1 MRGHSWPLFSKSM
14 NRLKL
19 FSVIIAIFALFSC
32 NKENKDNGFSNVDNP
47 RAERLVSVY
56 GETVSITF
64 DAKGPWQA
72 DIVCDNEGW
81 ASIFTV
87 NGNDAAGKGTIKVKF
102 DKNTSEQSRKATLYI
117 KVSGYSRA
125 ELASFEQAS
134 GTETDEMN
142 DFLIKE
148 MEKRLS
154 TEYLWAAEYNKLTK
168 ENVTWDK
175 YLATNLPKL
184 GDVNIEDGGYYR
196 DYSSYAG
203 QRYIYSYIQE
213 INGTKADELTP
224 MYGLGIGPMMSM
236 MMYENSDIVG
246 LNVGYVY
253 RGSPADEAGLQ
264 RGDFIYSVNGTTVT
278 TSNYQTYMQQLF
290 DNPSGTYNLVAKRYV
305 YSAVSETYIMVD
317 KQFTISS
324 ASYGYD
330 PILFAAVAS
339 NTADSGNGLPA
350 FKFGY
355 MVTESFDLSAQVVIE
370 DQIKQFVDE
379 NITDMIL
386 DLRYNVG
393 GAVPQSR
400 YISSAVVGPSH
411 DDDIFFKAEYVDGRI
426 EDWTFGYGYTQTPD
440 GLTHAPNL
448 GLNRLFVI
456 VSESTA
462 SASELLINSLKGIDF
477 PITVIGSRTEGKNV
491 GMVVS
496 TINYNGR
503 KFEFAPITFRCYNAK
518 GEGDYKDGMLPSQEN
533 LLNNQNNDY
542 GDDLDSIFPYAFGN
556 WDDMSFNL
564 GVYLCLCDI
573 TGVARPQLS
582 QTKSSSDN
590 LQLRQAQELGRSM
603 RPLSKSSLKPSIG
616 RFGNII
622 YAQE

>member
-1 MRGHSWPLFSKSM
+1 
-14 NRLKL
+14 
-19 FSVIIAIFALFSC
+19 
-32 NKENKDNGFSNVDNP
+32 
-47 RAERLVSVY
+47 
-56 GETVSITF
+56 
-64 DAKGPWQA
+64 
-72 DIVCDNEGW
+72 
-81 ASIFTV
+81 
-87 NGNDAAGKGTIKVKF
+87 
-102 DKNTSEQSRKATLYI
+102 
-117 KVSGYSRA
+117 
-125 ELASFEQAS
+125 
-134 GTETDEMN
+134 
-142 DFLIKE
+142 
-148 MEKRLS
+148 
-154 TEYLWAAEYNKLTK
+154 
-168 ENVTWDK
+168 
-175 YLATNLPKL
+175 
-184 GDVNIEDGGYYR
+184 
-196 DYSSYAG
+196 
-203 QRYIYSYIQE
+203 
-213 INGTKADELTP
+213 
-224 MYGLGIGPMMSM
+224 
-236 MMYENSDIVG
+236 
-246 LNVGYVY
+246 
-253 RGSPADEAGLQ
+253 
-264 RGDFIYSVNGTTVT
+264 
-278 TSNYQTYMQQLF
+278 
-290 DNPSGTYNLVAKRYV
+290 
-305 YSAVSETYIMVD
+305 
-317 KQFTISS
+317 
-324 ASYGYD
+324 
-330 PILFAAVAS
+330 
-339 NTADSGNGLPA
+339 
-350 FKFGY
+350 

-370 DQIKQFVDE
+370 DQIKQFVDA

-440 GLTHAPNL
+440 GLTHAPDL

-518 GEGDYKDGMLPSQEN
+518 GEGDYKDGMLPSEEN

-573 TGVARPQLS
+573 TGVTRPQFS

-590 LQLRQAQELGRSM
+590 LQLRQAQELGRSL
-603 RPLSKSSLKPSIG
+603 RPLSRSSLKPSIG